1 MCMSGKLPPD
11 LTAIM
16 DRIIPDS
23 WEEDNDLF
31 CTRAGRSSGL
41 KNSPVSGNLAF
52 VYGDRNTSKAGA
64 RGSGAASTMARPLK
78 KERP

>member
-1 MCMSGKLPPD
+1 MTLMCMSGKLPPN

-31 CTRAGRSSGL
+31 CTRSSGL
-41 KNSPVSGNLAF
+41 KNSPV
-52 VYGDRNTSKAGA
+52 T
-64 RGSGAASTMARPLK
+64 
-78 KERP
+78 